1 MTAPAASGA
10 RGAAGNAASPA
21 GAADPRG
28 AKAGLSQFRRLAGFL
43 LPYRSRILL
52 AMLALTV
59 AAACV
64 LALGQGL
71 RHVIDGGFGSGN
83 PQLLNTALAGVVLVA
98 VLLSLATWARF
109 YLMMSTG
116 ERVVAD
122 LRKAVFSHVLD
133 LSPAFFDTTRTG
145 EIVSRL
151 TNDTTQLQAVIG
163 FGVSMFLRNV
173 LMLAGA
179 LVMLFITSPKLAA
192 LIVLGVPAVVVP
204 ILVIGRRVRRLSR
217 DNQDRVADVSSHID
231 ESIHEIRTVQ
241 AYVHEDADRQGFDER
256 VEAAY
261 DSGVHR
267 IRIKAWLISLVMLI
281 GFCAVGVIL
290 WIGGHDVLAG
300 RITAGELSAFVFY
313 AAIVATGAGTV
324 SEVWGEL
331 QRAAG
336 ATERLM
342 ELLETRAEIVAMPG
356 GQALPPL
363 QSPASPQSPA
373 SLVRGADTADAA
385 RAERADMA
393 GSGAAAVQ
401 FDSVSFS
408 YPTRPQVPALDNFSL
423 AVKAGERVALVGPS
437 GAGKTTVMAL
447 LLRFYDPSAGRVLV
461 DGIDIARCDP
471 REVRRRFALVPQDPV
486 IFAASVAENVRYGR
500 PDASDAEVR
509 AACAAAHAMDFI
521 ERLPNGF
528 DTDLGERGIKLSG
541 GQRQRLSIARA
552 LLADRPIL
560 LLDEATS
567 SLDAE
572 SERKVALALEGLMR
586 GRTSLVIAHRLA
598 TVQTADRI
606 VVLEHGRL
614 HSAGTHAELMR
625 EGGLYSHLARLQF
638 LAEAEGPDAVIA
650 A

>member
-1 MTAPAASGA
+1 MNACPGRHAPVAEPQVAPQVAGTGA
-10 RGAAGNAASPA
+10 GRAL
-21 GAADPRG
+21 
-28 AKAGLSQFRRLAGFL
+28 AKGELGQFARLSRFL
-43 LPYRSRILL
+43 LPYRGRIVG
-52 AMLALTV
+52 AMVALTV
-59 AAACV
+59 AAGCV

-83 PQLLNTALAGVVLVA
+83 PELLNRALAAVVLVA
-98 VLLSLATWARF
+98 ILLAIATWSRF

-133 LSPAFFDTTRTG
+133 LSPAFFDETRTG

-192 LIVLGVPAVVVP
+192 LIVLGIPAILVP

-231 ESIHEIRTVQ
+231 EAIHEIRTVQ
-241 AYVHEDADRQGFDER
+241 AYVHEASDRRQFDSRVDAACE
-256 VEAAY
+256 
-261 DSGVHR
+261 SGVHR
-267 IRIKAWLISLVMLI
+267 IRVKAWLISLVMLI
-281 GFCAVGVIL
+281 GFCAVGIIL

-300 RITAGELSAFVFY
+300 RLSAGELSAFVFY

-342 ELLETRAEIVAMPG
+342 ELLDTRPVIA
-356 GQALPPL
+356 PPARG
-363 QSPASPQSPA
+363 SPASPQ
-373 SLVRGADTADAA
+373 G
-385 RAERADMA
+385 MA
-393 GSGAAAVQ
+393 GDERHGEIVQ
-401 FDSVSFS
+401 DGEAEGPAIAFDNVTFS
-408 YPTRPQVPALDNFSL
+408 YPTRPDSPALVNFTMI
-423 AVKAGERVALVGPS
+423 VRRGERVALVGPS
-437 GAGKTTVMAL
+437 GAGKSTVLAL
-447 LLRFYDPSAGRVLV
+447 LLRFYDPVSGRLFVGGNRV
-461 DGIDIARCDP
+461 SDCDP
-471 REVRRRFALVPQDPV
+471 QSIRRMFALVPQDPV
-486 IFAASVAENVRYGR
+486 IFAASVSDNVRYGR
-500 PDASDAEVR
+500 PEASDAEVM
-509 AACAAAHAMDFI
+509 AACEAAHMLDFV
-521 ERLPNGF
+521 ERLPQGF
-528 DTDLGERGIKLSG
+528 DTQLGERGIRLSG

-552 LLADRPIL
+552 LLADRPML

-572 SERKVALALEGLMR
+572 SERKVALALERLMA

-598 TVQTADRI
+598 TVRNADRI
-606 VVLEHGRL
+606 VVLEHGHV
-614 HSAGTHAELMR
+614 HSSGTHAHLMA
-625 EGGLYSHLARLQF
+625 EGSLYSHLAKLQF
-638 LAEAEGPDAVIA
+638 LAGDVPTAREHRPVAGQG
-650 A
+650 